1 MMKGKL
7 WLLVLSVTIV
17 NFYYTY
23 PSRAAVEHDPLEQNI
38 VKDGST
44 VTLEYTLSG
53 DDGTVIESSKGKAP
67 LKYIHGRRQ
76 IIRGLERELAGMK
89 TGEEKSIKIRPEDGY
104 GAVDPKAFRE
114 FPRDKLPPEA
124 LQVGTVLTA
133 RTPDGQAIPV
143 RVHEVKENVVV
154 LDFNH
159 PLAGKT
165 LNFEVKVGEIQPSDT
180 K

>member
-1 MMKGKL
+1 MKGKL

-17 NFYYTY
+17 NSYYTY
-23 PSRAAVEHDPLEQNI
+23 PSWAAVEQDPLEQNI

-53 DDGTVIESSKGKAP
+53 EDGAVIESNKGKAP

-76 IIRGLERELAGMK
+76 IIRGLERGLAGMK
-89 TGEEKSIKIRPEDGY
+89 TGEEKSIQVRPEDGY
-104 GAVDPKAFRE
+104 GVVDPKAFRE

-124 LQVGTVLTA
+124 SHVGTVLTA
-133 RTPDGQAIPV
+133 RTPDGQAMPV
-143 RVHEVKENVVV
+143 RVHEVKENMIV

-165 LNFEVKVGEIQPSDT
+165 LNFEVKVADIQPPDT

>member
-1 MMKGKL
+1 MKGRL

-17 NFYYTY
+17 SFCYAY
-23 PSRAAVEHDPLEQNI
+23 PAWAAAENDPQEQNI
-38 VKDGST
+38 VKDGCV

-53 DDGTVIESSKGKAP
+53 EDGAVIESSKGKPP
-67 LKYIHGRRQ
+67 LKYTHGQHQ
-76 IIRGLERELAGMK
+76 IIPGLERELTGMK
-89 TGEEKSIKIRPEDGY
+89 TGEEKSIKVTPEDGY
-104 GAVDPKAFRE
+104 GTVDPKAFRE
-114 FPRDKLPPEA
+114 FPREKLPPEA
-124 LQVGTVLTA
+124 LKVGTVLTA

-143 RVHEVKENVVV
+143 RVHEVKENIVV

-165 LNFEVKVGEIQPSDT
+165 LTFDVKVAEIQPAEA

>member
-1 MMKGKL
+1 MKGKL

-17 NFYYTY
+17 SFYYAY
-23 PSRAAVEHDPLEQNI
+23 PSWAAAENDPQEQNI

-53 DDGTVIESSKGKAP
+53 EDGAVIESSKGKPP
-67 LKYIHGRRQ
+67 LKYVHGQRQ
-76 IIRGLERELAGMK
+76 IIRGLERELTGMK
-89 TGEEKSIKIRPEDGY
+89 TGEEKSIKVKPEDGY

-124 LQVGTVLTA
+124 LKVGTVLTA

-143 RVHEVKENVVV
+143 RVHEIKENIVV

-165 LNFEVKVGEIQPSDT
+165 LNFEVKVTDIKSAEA